1 MKNFDFELSAFFD
14 MTPDLVWIADKD
26 GYLKKVNSAVIKK
39 LGYSEVELYS
49 NPVLSFIHPDDRE
62 KTKLSRMRLIN
73 GEVLHNF
80 LNRYITKKGEI
91 LWLEWTSIYFTDREF
106 VFAIAKDVTTRK
118 QIEKTVEE
126 EYNKFKSLTTH
137 FKSSMEKDRKSFAY
151 ELHEELAQLISV
163 VNMDVGWIANNIQ
176 GMPEKF
182 KNRIDHASEVS
193 KLLIKTIQRLSFSIS
208 PQMLDDFGLN
218 ATLEWLCK
226 EFSILNGI
234 SCEFEHAYDE
244 ACLTHEMQIDFFRIC
259 QESLTNVLDISLA
272 DKIKI
277 SIENSDGWIQLCITD
292 TGKGFSAEQEYQAE
306 GIINIRER
314 AASIDG
320 RISLR
325 NNPEASTG
333 ICVTVKEFFPLT
345 RNIKK
350 QTTQQ

>member
-218 ATLEWLCK
+218 ATLEWL
-226 EFSILNGI
+226 
-234 SCEFEHAYDE
+234 
-244 ACLTHEMQIDFFRIC
+244 
-259 QESLTNVLDISLA
+259 
-272 DKIKI
+272 
-277 SIENSDGWIQLCITD
+277 
-292 TGKGFSAEQEYQAE
+292 
-306 GIINIRER
+306 
-314 AASIDG
+314 
-320 RISLR
+320 
-325 NNPEASTG
+325 
-333 ICVTVKEFFPLT
+333 
-345 RNIKK
+345 
-350 QTTQQ
+350 